1 MAQAVPVDDLPK
13 NLVPANDL
21 PAPQEKSGF
30 GDAAKA
36 GVKQA
41 AEAGGRLAGG
51 WAGGEAGAALGALG
65 GPAAPITVPLGAIIG
80 GIGGYMGADYLGGK
94 AGNMLPDWTGF
105 STQEREQERSDSP
118 TATNVGELAVDVPTL
133 GYGLARKAIPRIAKE
148 VLGVPSR
155 ATEKIAQ
162 SFEKRGYKLEPK
174 QLSADADYKSPG
186 FAGNRIVNQTL
197 ANREASLA
205 TGMEAG
211 EEGLDRSFLD
221 KRLEDLGKEYDAI
234 YAKEPNWKL
243 DPKAVGDLRAIRDA
257 EQAAV
262 PGQVRPVVAAATKY
276 IEAFD
281 TARAGTAG
289 IEVPAQELKR
299 TISELKRIARTATD
313 GNDRYAASKAL
324 SAFDG
329 SLIRNHPG
337 IAADLAKTN
346 SQYRASLALSDLSDA
361 GGIKGGNISLRRLG
375 KMAPRLEGSAL
386 HDLAVGGRELNL
398 SARWE
403 PAGSSS
409 GIPES
414 ILSPSKLG
422 KALGT
427 ALGTRS
433 QLARTVQRS
442 FQGD

>member
-1 MAQAVPVDDLPK
+1 MADTAPSWATEEKAPPWT
-13 NLVPANDL
+13 NS

-51 WAGGEAGAALGALG
+51 WAGGEAGAALGAFG
-65 GPAAPITVPLGAIIG
+65 GPAAPVTVPLGAIIG

-105 STQEREQERSDSP
+105 STQQREQERSDSP
-118 TATNVGELAVDVPTL
+118 TATTVGELAVDVPTA
-133 GYGLARKAIPRIAKE
+133 GYGLARALPSIAKE

-155 ATEKIAQ
+155 ATEEIART
-162 SFEKRGYKLEPK
+162 FEKRGYKLEPK

-186 FAGNRIVNQTL
+186 FAGNRIINQTL
-197 ANREASLA
+197 ANREASQF

-211 EEGLDRSFLD
+211 ENGLDKKFLD
-221 KRLEDLGKEYDAI
+221 KRLEDLGKQYDDI
-234 YAKEPNWKL
+234 YAKQPNWKL
-243 DPKAVGDLRAIRDA
+243 DPKAVGDLRVLRDS

-262 PGQVRPVVAAATKY
+262 PGQVRPVVAAATRY
-276 IEAFD
+276 IDAFD
-281 TARAGTAG
+281 KAKPGKDG
-289 IEVPAQELKR
+289 IEVPAEELKR

-313 GNDRYAASKAL
+313 GNDRHAASQAL

-329 SLIRNHPG
+329 SLIRNHPD
-337 IAADLAKTN
+337 IAAELAKTN
-346 SQYRASLALSDLSDA
+346 SQYRASLVLSDLSDA
-361 GGIKGGNISLRRLG
+361 GGIRGGNISLKRLG
-375 KMAPRLEGSAL
+375 KMAPRLERHPM

-403 PAGSSS
+403 PAGSNKDIS
-409 GIPES
+409 EN
-414 ILSPSKLG
+414 ILSPTRLG

-427 ALGTRS
+427 GIGTRS

-442 FQGD
+442 FKGD